1 MKFSSALTTLLA
13 LAALS
18 GCTSYEGERQQ
29 SYTSA
34 MARPVPTDV
43 YPVIEGRRPV
53 AAQQMSNEQAAAQS
67 ARMSALAGRRASG
80 QISEAEYRR
89 RLKELDALAANHGS
103 ETLAEI
109 KN

>member
-1 MKFSSALTTLLA
+1 MKSLSRFTLLLAVSALA
-13 LAALS
+13 

-34 MARPVPTDV
+34 MARPVPTDL
-43 YPVIEGRRPV
+43 YPVIEGRRPT
-53 AAQQMSNEQAAAQS
+53 AAPQMSNEEAAALQ
-67 ARMSALAGRRASG
+67 ARMTALSGRRAAG
-80 QISEAEYRR
+80 QITEAEYQR
-89 RLKELDALAANHGS
+89 RLKELEALAANHGS